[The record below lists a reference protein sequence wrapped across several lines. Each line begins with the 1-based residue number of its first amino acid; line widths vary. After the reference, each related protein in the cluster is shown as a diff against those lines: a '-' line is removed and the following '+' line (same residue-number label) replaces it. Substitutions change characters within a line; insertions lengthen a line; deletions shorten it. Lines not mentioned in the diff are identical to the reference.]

1 MARFYMKMIWFGLML
16 IFCVFFGV
24 SLATTGIERI
34 QGPLSL
40 SASPVA
46 TVKPAA
52 VAKVSPPSDS
62 SSSKKQEVIRPIP
75 VKGKTPAEVEQHSLN
90 FVGNKLGDLLQIV
103 SHHGIKW
110 FVSLFDSV
118 LGKG

>member
-34 QGPLSL
+34 QGPLSHNP
-40 SASPVA
+40 SPVG
-46 TVKPAA
+46 TVKPATAA
-52 VAKVSPPSDS
+52 VVTPRSDS
-62 SSSKKQEVIRPIP
+62 SNSKEQQEMRPIP